1 MTEDEARAYLCAE
14 LPSLRRDA
22 AAGGW
27 LAALA
32 DALTVLDEGGTARDV
47 LTLLDPATADE
58 AEEADEWRGDPQ
70 PYLLFGAAGPELR
83 GVYVCPDGWCP
94 RRSGRDAANRPPV
107 CDLRRRPMR
116 FTES

>member
-14 LPSLRRDA
+14 LPALRRDA

-27 LAALA
+27 TAALA

-47 LTLLDPATADE
+47 LALLDPAPADADE
-58 AEEADEWRGDPQ
+58 ARGDAQ

>member
-1 MTEDEARAYLCAE
+1 MDARAYLCAE

-27 LAALA
+27 TAALA
-32 DALTVLDEGGTARDV
+32 DALTVLDEGSTARDV
-47 LTLLDPATADE
+47 LTLLDPATADD
-58 AEEADEWRGDPQ
+58 ADEPRGDPHPQ

-107 CDLRRRPMR
+107 CALRRRPMR